1 MKLLR
6 TCWPRW
12 AGSRTTSEAHF
23 TGRRQRRQRALSR
36 RRPRCRPDRQS
47 ALSQGQGLRRRDHR
61 GRRRRAQGVRS
72 RPFAR
77 AARLDQPRGCHS
89 ALWRTGC
96 NGARRGEPPLR
107 IAYGIPREVFDA
119 ALVSAAL
126 LRGAADFTGFKLE
139 KADRCDGRWSLELS
153 GEPPGRPRRRI
164 TADFL
169 IGADGGTSRVR
180 RALGLALNSDAHT
193 SIAIRA
199 YARVT
204 APRKPLMQIDMSTA
218 SSGQAMPGSSTPVR
232 KS

>member
-1 MKLLR
+1 ME
-6 TCWPRW
+6 PV
-12 AGSRTTSEAHF
+12 AGE
-23 TGRRQRRQRALSR
+23 
-36 RRPRCRPDRQS
+36 
-47 ALSQGQGLRRRDHR
+47 
-61 GRRRRAQGVRS
+61 
-72 RPFAR
+72 RPF
-77 AARLDQPRGCHS
+77 P
-89 ALWRTGC
+89 
-96 NGARRGEPPLR
+96 
-107 IAYGIPREVFDA
+107 IAYFIPRKVFDA

-204 APRKPLMQIDMSTA
+204 APRKPLMQIDMINGIIWPGYA
-218 SSGQAMPGSSTPVR
+218 GSSTPVR
-232 KS
+232 KRQKSGSEQSCSRRRRSGVCPRCWLLICPSSR